1 MVVEVDAVEGSTAE
15 ADETA
20 DACPE
25 AGMVPSLPDLATV
38 AEVVL
43 GISEVVTGETCC
55 CSPLV
60 ADGSTITGRVV
71 EVDTLLSGTLGELEK
86 NPHAESDRV
95 HVNTTNI
102 DWRLLAANWPIP
114 SPKISAHSLQRS
126 FRQI

>member
-25 AGMVPSLPDLATV
+25 AGIVPVLPDLATV
-38 AEVVL
+38 VIA
-43 GISEVVTGETCC
+43 ISEVATGETDCC
-55 CSPLV
+55 GPLV
-60 ADGSTITGRVV
+60 ADGSTINGRVV

-102 DWRLLAANWPIP
+102 DRRLLAANWPIP
-114 SPKISAHSLQRS
+114 SPKISAHNLQRS